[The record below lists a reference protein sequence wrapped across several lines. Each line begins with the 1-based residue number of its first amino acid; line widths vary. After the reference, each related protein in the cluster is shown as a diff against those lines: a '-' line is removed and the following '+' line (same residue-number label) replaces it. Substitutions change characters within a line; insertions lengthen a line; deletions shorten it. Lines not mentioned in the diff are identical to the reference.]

1 MAQNKMHGFLRHL
14 CRAVF
19 RNDSGDLTDGQ
30 LLERFLHARDEAA
43 FEELVRRHG
52 PMVLGVCRR
61 VLHNVDDAEDAF
73 QATFL
78 VLARKASSIITRE
91 TVGSWLYGVAF
102 RTSQKA
108 RALAARRRVKEC
120 QMSRPE
126 ALEEDVWR
134 EMRPLL
140 DRELNRLPEKYR
152 APVVLCDIEGQ
163 TRKQAARRLGCPEG
177 TLSARLS
184 RARVLLAKQLARH
197 GLTLSGG
204 AVAVAL
210 SHNAASAGLPTPLVS
225 STVQAATL
233 VVAGHATAGVVSAPV
248 VALTEGVL
256 QAMFRTKL
264 KIAVGTAL
272 AIGMLAVGVGVYQ
285 SHAEQPGASEKGA
298 RSVFTS
304 APVPPAKDDVKA
316 EGAKDGENMNLPK
329 GSAPIQV
336 LVSLDKDGKLVVKQ
350 AVANFRAFAVPGVPL
365 AAPPGGALPV
375 LVPATPAPAGGA
387 PGALPAAPAVPAAP
401 ARVALP
407 PGGLPAA
414 PAVPARVVAGP
425 AALPPGVQVQAGGI
439 GVAGGAIQIANANT
453 VQSTTY
459 ELDDVQVVDTKGKP
473 VDKKELPKLLKEE
486 TVAMAS
492 LWGQPVD
499 PLHLRVLKD
508 GILTFVLPM
517 PKPGAPGAA
526 VFPAFPP
533 GFQPAA
539 GALPI
544 AIPPA
549 PTLPPGAAGAILPIV
564 PPTPAPPAFVRPA
577 PSEKGPEGL

>member
-1 MAQNKMHGFLRHL
+1 
-14 CRAVF
+14 
-19 RNDSGDLTDGQ
+19 
-30 LLERFLHARDEAA
+30 
-43 FEELVRRHG
+43 
-52 PMVLGVCRR
+52 MVLAVCRR
-61 VLHNVDDAEDAF
+61 ALPNVDDAADAC

-233 VVAGHATAGVVSAPV
+233 VVAGHATTGIVTAPV

-272 AIGMLAVGVGVYQ
+272 AIGMFAVGIGVYQ
-285 SHAEQPGASEKGA
+285 SHAEQPGATEKDA
-298 RSVFTS
+298 KSIFTS
-304 APVPPAKDDVKA
+304 APVPPAKEEAKA
-316 EGAKDGENMNLPK
+316 EGAKDGENINLPK
-329 GSAPIQV
+329 GSAPTQV

-350 AVANFRAFAVPGVPL
+350 AVVNVRAFVTV
-365 AAPPGGALPV
+365 PPGLPV
-375 LVPATPAPAGGA
+375 VVPAAPAGGA
-387 PGALPAAPAVPAAP
+387 PAALPAAPAIPPAAGRVVLPPAGLPPAPPVPAQ
-401 ARVALP
+401 
-407 PGGLPAA
+407 
-414 PAVPARVVAGP
+414 AVPAP
-425 AALPPGVQVQAGGI
+425 AALPPGVQVRAGGVAI
-439 GVAGGAIQIANANT
+439 AGGGVQVVNAADAL
-453 VQSTTY
+453 QSTTY
-459 ELDDVQVVDTKGKP
+459 DLDDIQVIDTKGKA
-473 VDKKELPKLLKEE
+473 VDKKDLPKLLKEE

-508 GILTFVLPM
+508 GVLTFVLPM

-526 VFPAFPP
+526 VFPAFP
-533 GFQPAA
+533 GFQPVG

-544 AIPPA
+544 AIPPVPA
-549 PTLPPGAAGAILPIV
+549 LPPGPAGGALPIV
-564 PPTPAPPAFVRPA
+564 PPTPAPPAFVRPV
-577 PSEKGPEGL
+577 PNEKGPEGL

>member
-19 RNDSGDLTDGQ
+19 RDDSGDVTDGQ

-61 VLHNVDDAEDAF
+61 VLQNADDAEDAF

-78 VLARKASSIITRE
+78 VLARKASSILMRE

-108 RALAARRRVKEC
+108 RSLAARRRVKEC

-134 EMRPLL
+134 EIRPLL

-197 GLTLSGG
+197 GLALSGG

-210 SHNAASAGLPTPLVS
+210 SHNAATAGLPAPLVS

-233 VVAGHATAGVVSAPV
+233 VVAGNAAAGAISAPV

-285 SHAEQPGASEKGA
+285 SHAEQPGGAPEKGA
-298 RSVFTS
+298 KDFFAS
-304 APVPPAKDDVKA
+304 APVPKDEAKTEGVK
-316 EGAKDGENMNLPK
+316 GGESINLPK

-350 AVANFRAFAVPGVPL
+350 AVSTIRAFVAPGGPLPAVPVVP
-365 AAPPGGALPV
+365 PV
-375 LVPATPAPAGGA
+375 GGA
-387 PGALPAAPAVPAAP
+387 PAVLPAAPAIPPAAGRVVPPPAALPAAPPVAIRAVPAA
-401 ARVALP
+401 
-407 PGGLPAA
+407 
-414 PAVPARVVAGP
+414 
-425 AALPPGVQVQAGGI
+425 AALPPGVQIQPQVGGI
-439 GVAGGAIQIANANT
+439 GIAGGPVPMINAAT
-453 VQSTTY
+453 TLQSTTY
-459 ELDDVQVVDTKGKP
+459 DLDDIQVMDTKGKE

-508 GILTFVLPM
+508 GMLTFVLPM
-517 PKPGAPGAA
+517 PKTVAPVGAVPAVPPG
-526 VFPAFPP
+526 FPP
-533 GFQPAA
+533 GV
-539 GALPI
+539 GALPTP
-544 AIPPA
+544 ALPPVQVI
-549 PTLPPGAAGAILPIV
+549 PPGAAGGTLPIV
-564 PPTPAPPAFVRPA
+564 PATPAPPTVVPPA
-577 PSEKGPEGL
+577 QGPEGR